1 MFTLHL
7 YSQWDIVI
15 TECGPSMETVVPRC
29 CHSILPIQTCSVWPK
44 ATYVRPLC
52 CPQGLEGEPSFNL
65 KLFLFQSY
73 FDWHDSIMEN
83 SKGPSIQTKKGG
95 TSCQD
100 AQSSF
105 QEDQPTIQVDQNP
118 PPVTQGIEKKPRV
131 LETDPVILAR
141 REKQILYGKSTAD
154 YAAYLKTVPKNER
167 TSQMPRTP
175 NVYKVLNRLVINQ
188 SIKLRLMRAEC

>member
-1 MFTLHL
+1 
-7 YSQWDIVI
+7 
-15 TECGPSMETVVPRC
+15 
-29 CHSILPIQTCSVWPK
+29 
-44 ATYVRPLC
+44 
-52 CPQGLEGEPSFNL
+52 
-65 KLFLFQSY
+65 
-73 FDWHDSIMEN
+73 MEN

-100 AQSSF
+100 AQSSL
-105 QEDQPTIQVDQNP
+105 QEDQPTIQGDFNEVGQNP

-131 LETDPVILAR
+131 IETDPVILAR

-167 TSQMPRTP
+167 TSQQPRTP